1 MKLFKNNFAEFSF
14 ILLLFIMVIS
24 RFFISYFSTNNT
36 VAAPEAVFEMP
47 QMGRDVYTGIYIPG
61 ENMVK
66 GEKFYDEIASYGPA
80 ISFLVSPYISVCR
93 VVKTRLI
100 NGMPICSVVLYRAI
114 IAFSLIGYLVFT
126 WLVTK
131 KNTLETKIIVWL
143 FLMTFFLG
151 IPGSLG
157 LHQGNADIFLS
168 LLLGI
173 AVYLL
178 IQYRQKP
185 KSKPKNRL
193 VLSLFIGVTAA
204 FLANSKIFLLPLAL
218 ALVFCAPLLLTTI
231 ITTITAFAAFSYSP
245 LIYGVKVNFF
255 DLFQTAGNWANSAGK
270 YFNSRYFLRFNHSF
284 EATASLVT
292 NYFAKTS
299 CLAVMFIFV
308 FIMPFRRFLGKI
320 NIFAISLIKNR
331 KDPTVLLLFLALGS
345 ATINLIPQSSYA
357 YRLYFSLPLAIIL
370 YSQTEKNQ
378 PARIYALLAM
388 LFLNLKGLWFI
399 HDVSQNGF
407 SLIDTRFVNLLVLFH
422 FYFLIKSSLSLLK
435 KRYIDIT
442 R

>member
-1 MKLFKNNFAEFSF
+1 
-14 ILLLFIMVIS
+14 MVIS

-80 ISFLVSPYISVCR
+80 LSFLVSPYISVCR

-100 NGMPICSVVLYRAI
+100 NGIPVCSVVLYRAI
-114 IAFSLIGYLVFT
+114 IAFSLAGYLIFT
-126 WLVTK
+126 YLVTRT
-131 KNTLETKIIVWL
+131 NTSETKKTVWL
-143 FLMTFFLG
+143 FLLTYLLG

-218 ALVFCAPLLLTTI
+218 ALVFCAPLLLATI

-270 YFNSRYFLRFNHSF
+270 YFNSRYFLRYNHSF
-284 EATASLVT
+284 EATATVFT
-292 NYFAKTS
+292 DCFAKAS
-299 CLAVMFIFV
+299 CLEGGVDRMKIIFTWASMFIFV

-331 KDPTVLLLFLALGS
+331 KDPAVLLLFLALGS

-388 LFLNLKGLWFI
+388 LFLNLK
-399 HDVSQNGF
+399 
-407 SLIDTRFVNLLVLFH
+407 
-422 FYFLIKSSLSLLK
+422 
-435 KRYIDIT
+435 
-442 R
+442 